1 LVVILEP
8 WKGPSYTRRN
18 TPFAVDVGGGAPAKS
33 KGDNHPVVKEVTVTT
48 SWEETELQPE
58 ELEDEGFLEECEDN
72 FDIIQL
78 ALKEKKPYQSSF
90 SFDCEDM
97 ASPYG
102 SGGEWGVRQ
111 FSGAAGTIEVEDFK
125 KEFTTWCEL
134 QKSRNPNF
142 NPYMVWRAL
151 FGCLEGAPLADY
163 GEFEAA
169 NFTAVVAWRDFYA
182 PNYVDVFG
190 GNPKAA
196 STSGKGKD
204 KKEEEIN
211 KSIVEGQPPPFNPTA
226 EFFL

>member
-134 QKSRNPNF
+134 QKSRNPHF